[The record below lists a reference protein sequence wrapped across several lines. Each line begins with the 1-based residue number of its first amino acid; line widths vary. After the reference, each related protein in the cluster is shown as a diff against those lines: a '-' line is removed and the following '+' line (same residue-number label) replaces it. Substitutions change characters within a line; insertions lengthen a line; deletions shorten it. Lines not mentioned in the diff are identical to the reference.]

1 MVIFYTA
8 TGLGLLFLLSV
19 IFFVAVIS
27 HDIIKLTRT
36 IAKINLKKLDNE
48 PVPKEDSDELKKN
61 IFSLI
66 IDVIIL
72 II

>member
-36 IAKINLKKLDNE
+36 IAKINLK
-48 PVPKEDSDELKKN
+48 
-61 IFSLI
+61 
-66 IDVIIL
+66 
-72 II
+72 

>member
-66 IDVIIL
+66 IDIIIL

>member
-8 TGLGLLFLLSV
+8 TWLGLLFLLSV

-66 IDVIIL
+66 IDIIIL

>member
-48 PVPKEDSDELKKN
+48 PVPKEDSDELKRN

-66 IDVIIL
+66 IDIIIL
-72 II
+72 VI

>member
-48 PVPKEDSDELKKN
+48 PVPKEDSDELKKY
-61 IFSLI
+61 IFTNN
-66 IDVIIL
+66 
-72 II
+72 

>member
-19 IFFVAVIS
+19 LFFVAVIS
-27 HDIIKLTRT
+27 HDIFKLTRT

-66 IDVIIL
+66 IDIIIL
-72 II
+72 VI